1 MEAPAAALHTERKRT
16 CMRALWA
23 QRRCVIRVIGR
34 VHCQTGRPNQ
44 LGGRQRLVSNCEW
57 HYRTGRQGL
66 ASTSWA
72 GRIRCFASCC
82 TGKDAPAEQRAFA
95 KGCHLRDLVRAAG
108 GACHV
113 RRDSPERA
121 GFLARWNCLLRS
133 LVSVRASTKTAA
145 AANGWPNLLC
155 GLLDHLLQRS
165 RASWKGVREIA

>member
-1 MEAPAAALHTERKRT
+1 M
-16 CMRALWA
+16 
-23 QRRCVIRVIGR
+23 IRVIGR

-44 LGGRQRLVSNCEW
+44 LGGRQRLVSNCEL
-57 HYRTGRQGL
+57 HCRTGRQGL

-108 GACHV
+108 GACRV
-113 RRDSPERA
+113 RLDSPELA
-121 GFLARWNCLLRS
+121 GLLARWSCLLRS

-165 RASWKGVREIA
+165 RASWKGVREIAWTYAALCVKPANAHAFVSL